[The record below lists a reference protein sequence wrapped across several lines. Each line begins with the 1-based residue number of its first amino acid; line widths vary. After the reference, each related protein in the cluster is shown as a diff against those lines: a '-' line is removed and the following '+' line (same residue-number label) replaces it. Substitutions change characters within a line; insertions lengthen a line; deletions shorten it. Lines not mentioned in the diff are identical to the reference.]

1 MKNVFLFASC
11 ILFINS
17 HSQEIEFIKHFEG
30 ICQSVE
36 IYGDYAYFNS
46 GTNINILDIADPD
59 NISLVNTFYMGRPAY
74 IKDINYS
81 NDYLFICAA
90 SRGFVIYDIS
100 DPESPQFICWYKLP
114 YGSYAY
120 ESIIQDSIMLIDEG
134 EDKNDLS
141 IFNISD
147 VSHPIFCSK
156 LELPYYQA
164 NAYELKNNILY
175 TFGPNWSLL
184 VYDISNTFQP
194 ELISD
199 LNLCNSG
206 PWPDDML
213 VYGEALLVAIDDTVK
228 IFDISVSDTI
238 NYLGKFSVP
247 YPLSKMHHC
256 NDTLYCYCPDFGI
269 ASYKLTDFLI
279 PQYLGF
285 YQETRPL
292 DKFISE
298 NSLLMTS
305 LGLKG
310 FEISDI
316 DDLSNPTSLYQN
328 KNTDRVDFMEINGN
342 YAYVQM
348 QENGFQIMDVSDPI
362 NPTKLGNLDTI
373 TIDRDIDFY
382 QNYLYGTNWNSSKIF
397 IIDVLN
403 PMNPLSVNQ
412 LNIFGVIDFQ
422 VYKDLL
428 YIKKGGDSLK
438 IFSLDNPVQPVVIA
452 SYAVDGGSLA
462 VDSNLLVI
470 SFNVPDMPYQSGIK
484 SYKILSDSVITF
496 IDEQML
502 GDYSEYQS
510 REIEIDYPIIKLGV
524 DGGAVIAKVN
534 PSLHISLCDE
544 YISNGMTYSMKADNE
559 YMYVSGYYEGSGKT
573 FIINIQNP
581 YNISLVS
588 TIAGFVSDLALKEYF
603 LFTCESQ
610 NGFSIYGDI
619 TTNILEPTKPI
630 SKIQTNIY
638 PNPSRNK
645 IIITLQTDS
654 PVTISIYSLNGHQ
667 VTEPMF
673 NDQKQIE
680 LNLSHLPSGVY
691 LIEIV
696 TSNGIEVK
704 KLILMQ

>member
-1 MKNVFLFASC
+1 MKYVFLFASC

-17 HSQEIEFIKHFEG
+17 RSQELEFIKHFEG
-30 ICQSVE
+30 TCKSVE
-36 IYGDYAYFNS
+36 INGDFAYFNS
-46 GTNINILDIADPD
+46 GPQINILDIADPD
-59 NISLVNTFYMGRPAY
+59 NISLINTFYTDPRAY
-74 IKDINYS
+74 VMDINYC
-81 NDYLFICAA
+81 NDHLFICAG
-90 SRGFVIYDIS
+90 SRGFAIYNVAQ
-100 DPESPQFICWYKLP
+100 PEFPELLCWIKWPLIL
-114 YGSYAY
+114 YAY

-147 VSHPIFCSK
+147 VFHPIFCSK

-194 ELISD
+194 ELIGDFD
-199 LNLCNSG
+199 LCSSG

-213 VYGEALLVAIDDTVK
+213 VYGESLLVAIDDTVK
-228 IFDISVSDTI
+228 IYDLSVSDTI
-238 NYLGKFSVP
+238 NYLGQFSVT
-247 YPLSKMHHC
+247 YPVTRLHHC
-256 NDTLYCYCPDFGI
+256 DDTLYCQCPDFGI
-269 ASYKLTDFLI
+269 ASFKLTDLLN
-279 PQYLGF
+279 PEYLGF
-285 YQETRPL
+285 YQETLPI

-305 LGLKG
+305 LGHKG
-310 FEISDI
+310 FEIFDI
-316 DDLSNPTSLYQN
+316 VDFADPQLLYQN
-328 KNTDRVDFMEINGN
+328 KKTDCVDFMEINGN

-348 QENGFQIMDVSDPI
+348 QENGFQIMDVSDPV

-403 PMNPLSVNQ
+403 PMNPLLVNQ
-412 LNIFGVIDFQ
+412 LNIYGVIDFQ

-581 YNISLVS
+581 YNISLVI
-588 TIAGFVSDLALKEYF
+588 TIGGFVSDLALKEYF

-610 NGFSIYGDI
+610 NGFSVYGDI
-619 TTNILEPTKPI
+619 TTNILEPTTTTN
-630 SKIQTNIY
+630 KIQTNIY
-638 PNPSRNK
+638 PNPSRSK
-645 IIITLQTDS
+645 IIITHQTDS

-673 NDQKQIE
+673 YDQKQME
-680 LNLSHLPSGVY
+680 LNLDHLPAGVY

-696 TSNGIEVK
+696 SSNGIEFK
-704 KLILMQ
+704 KLILIK